1 VLPGPLCRHAR
12 GHMMDR
18 INKAD
23 FTAGILFVLFGLG
36 FGTAALGL
44 DMGTTL
50 RMGPG
55 YFPMVLAV
63 LLTGL
68 GLAIVFT
75 SFRSTGEDT
84 SAYAW
89 RGMMFILGAPVF
101 FGLTVR
107 GLGFV
112 PSIFVTTL
120 IAALA
125 GLKLKPLH
133 AVVLALAV
141 TLFCTLVFSVA
152 LGLPFRRF
160 GPWLPVMGG

>member
-1 VLPGPLCRHAR
+1 
-12 GHMMDR
+12 MMTM

-23 FTAGILFVLFGLG
+23 FTAGLLFMFFGAGFGLQC
-36 FGTAALGL
+36 LGL
-44 DMGTTL
+44 EMGTTQ

-55 YFPMVLAV
+55 YFPAV
-63 LLTGL
+63 LSVVLLGL
-68 GLAIVFT
+68 GAAIVVSSLKT
-75 SFRSTGEDT
+75 AGADIGN
-84 SAYAW
+84 YAW
-89 RGMMFILGAPVF
+89 RGMVFILAAPVF

-125 GLKLKPLH
+125 GLKVKPLY
-133 AVVLALAV
+133 AVALAIGV
-141 TLFCTLVFSVA
+141 TIFCTLVFSVA

-160 GPWLPVMGG
+160 GPWLPV

>member
-1 VLPGPLCRHAR
+1 MGAV
-12 GHMMDR
+12 
-18 INKAD
+18 NKAD
-23 FTAGILFVLFGLG
+23 FTAGILFILFGLAFG
-36 FGTAALGL
+36 LSATSLEMGTA
-44 DMGTTL
+44 L

-55 YFPMVLAV
+55 FFPMVLAV
-63 LLTGL
+63 ILVLLGA
-68 GLAIVFT
+68 AITFSATRT
-75 SFRSTGEDT
+75 SGEPIG
-84 SAYAW
+84 SYAW
-89 RGMMFILGAPVF
+89 RGMIFILGAPVF

-112 PSIFVTTL
+112 PSIFLTTL

-133 AVVLALAV
+133 ALLLAALV

-152 LGLPFRRF
+152 LGLPFRRL